1 MIFTIILLFI
11 KANVANKQR
20 TVMEILLSIENQN
33 NLIMKEQS
41 IMKLV
46 QDRLLNKVN
55 GLELNVKGNITN
67 SHGSSVHLD
76 SDFLSKFP
84 LNNNAMYV
92 DVENLTLNDSS
103 FKIKLVRI
111 FY

>member
-1 MIFTIILLFI
+1 MDIL
-11 KANVANKQR
+11 K
-20 TVMEILLSIENQN
+20 SIENQN

-41 IMKLV
+41 IMKLI

-55 GLELNVKGNITN
+55 GLELNIKGNTN
-67 SHGSSVHLD
+67 NSNGSMVHLD

-84 LNNNAMYV
+84 LNDNSMYL
-92 DVENLTLNDSS
+92 DVEHLTLNDSS

-111 FY
+111 FYSIIQHYKTNY

>member
-1 MIFTIILLFI
+1 MDIL
-11 KANVANKQR
+11 K
-20 TVMEILLSIENQN
+20 SIENQN

-41 IMKLV
+41 IMKLI

-55 GLELNVKGNITN
+55 GLELNIKGNTN
-67 SHGSSVHLD
+67 NSNGPMVHLD

-84 LNNNAMYV
+84 LKDNSMYL
-92 DVENLTLNDSS
+92 DVEHLTLNDSS

-111 FY
+111 IFYSIIQHYKTNYE

>member
-1 MIFTIILLFI
+1 
-11 KANVANKQR
+11 V
-20 TVMEILLSIENQN
+20 EILLNIENQN
-33 NLIMKEQS
+33 QLIMKEQS

-46 QDRLLNKVN
+46 QDRLLNKIN
-55 GLELNVKGNITN
+55 GLELNIKGNN
-67 SHGSSVHLD
+67 NNRNRSSEHLD

-84 LNNNAMYV
+84 LNDSAMYL
-92 DVENLTLNDSS
+92 DVEHLTLNDSS